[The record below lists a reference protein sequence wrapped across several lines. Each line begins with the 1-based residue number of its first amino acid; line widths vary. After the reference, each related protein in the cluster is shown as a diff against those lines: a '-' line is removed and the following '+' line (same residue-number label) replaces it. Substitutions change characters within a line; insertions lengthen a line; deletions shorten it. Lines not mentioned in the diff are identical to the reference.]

1 MVLGGIIMAKA
12 GTTRYFSSRQEKA
25 FSELIGGKVTP
36 NSGASHFA
44 AGDVLTEDFVFEC
57 KTPMTKKKQITF
69 KKEWIEQNEKE
80 RMGLMKPYSAVVFNF
95 EPDGKNYVAVDEN
108 TFKIMLDS
116 MNKL

>member
-1 MVLGGIIMAKA
+1 MTANKDSS
-12 GTTRYFSSRQEKA
+12 RYFSHRQEKA
-25 FSELIGGKVTP
+25 FSELIGGKLSP
-36 NSGASHFA
+36 NSGASHFV
-44 AGDVLTEDFVFEC
+44 AGDVTTDDFVFEC

-80 RMGLMKPYSAVVFNF
+80 RMDLMKPYSAVVFNF